1 MYASASTSLYVVW
14 WHASGQVT
22 SPHLNGSLHISPHLA
37 ASHRISPHLATSY
50 THDLSRGQGPWVWA
64 IHDTA
69 LESRFGGINELNHS
83 CAWLS
88 AHMAGGDGHDAH
100 GVDEHMA
107 STHSTI
113 LIDCLVLAL
122 IASFTLTLTHNIM
135 STSMVS
141 NVLSTSMVSKKCAWH
156 MRCMRV
162 RAPLGMHVVV
172 LCCSRRE

>member
-122 IASFTLTLTHNIM
+122 IASFT
-135 STSMVS
+135 
-141 NVLSTSMVSKKCAWH
+141 NVLALKRLNRSDRISFISSFALQ
-156 MRCMRV
+156 
-162 RAPLGMHVVV
+162 A
-172 LCCSRRE
+172 SRLACTPVAEEKEPRNSA